1 MNMKKE
7 TLKIILILLIIFS
20 FTKVKAMEVG
30 KIGVLVNRCVLNK
43 NNEVSIPIKVI
54 GLNNGLLSN
63 KILEYELGMI
73 DNDTDLYNVSIQN
86 VNGQALRNI
95 IIDEKQDSDKK
106 SKVLYYLGKDVNL
119 TEMKEVF
126 NFSLVYKLKK
136 PIEEINVLGNT
147 IYVSENDELCSKINN
162 SSYIEN
168 KELSQIKTTNKSQ
181 GFNFVWIVAGISFL
195 INVILIIYIKTNE

>member
-1 MNMKKE
+1 MKKE

-30 KIGVLVNRCVLNK
+30 KIGVLVNHCVLNK

-147 IYVSENDELCSKINN
+147 IYVSENEELCSKIKNG
-162 SSYIEN
+162 SYIEN

>member
-1 MNMKKE
+1 MKKE
-7 TLKIILILLIIFS
+7 SLKIILILLIIFS

-30 KIGVLVNRCVLNK
+30 KIGVLVNHCVLNK

-73 DNDTDLYNVSIQN
+73 DNDKDLYNVSIQI

-147 IYVSENDELCSKINN
+147 ICVSENEELCSKINN
-162 SSYIEN
+162 GSYIEN

>member
-1 MNMKKE
+1 MKKE
-7 TLKIILILLIIFS
+7 SLKIILILLIIFS

-63 KILEYELGMI
+63 KILEYELGML
-73 DNDTDLYNVSIQN
+73 DNDTDLYNASIQN

-162 SSYIEN
+162 GSYIEN

-195 INVILIIYIKTNE
+195 INIILIIYIKTNE

>member
-1 MNMKKE
+1 MKKE

-20 FTKVKAMEVG
+20 FTNVKAMEVG

-147 IYVSENDELCSKINN
+147 IYVSENEELCSKINN
-162 SSYIEN
+162 GSYIEN
-168 KELSQIKTTNKSQ
+168 KELSQVKTTNKSQ

>member
-1 MNMKKE
+1 MKKE

-30 KIGVLVNRCVLNK
+30 KIGVLVNRCILNK

-73 DNDTDLYNVSIQN
+73 DNDKDLYNVSIQN

-147 IYVSENDELCSKINN
+147 IYASENEELCSKINN
-162 SSYIEN
+162 GSYIEN

-195 INVILIIYIKTNE
+195 INIILIIYIKTNE

>member
-1 MNMKKE
+1 
-7 TLKIILILLIIFS
+7 
-20 FTKVKAMEVG
+20 MEVG

-147 IYVSENDELCSKINN
+147 IYVSENEELCSKINN
-162 SSYIEN
+162 GSYIEN

>member
-1 MNMKKE
+1 MKKE
-7 TLKIILILLIIFS
+7 SLKIILILLIIFS

-30 KIGVLVNRCVLNK
+30 KIGVLVNHCVLNK

-63 KILEYELGMI
+63 KILEYELGML
-73 DNDTDLYNVSIQN
+73 DNDTDLYNASIQN

-162 SSYIEN
+162 GSYIEN

-195 INVILIIYIKTNE
+195 INIILIIYIKTNE

>member
-1 MNMKKE
+1 MKKE

-20 FTKVKAMEVG
+20 FTNVKAMEVG

-162 SSYIEN
+162 GSYIEN

>member
-1 MNMKKE
+1 MKKE

-147 IYVSENDELCSKINN
+147 IYVSENEELCSKINN
-162 SSYIEN
+162 GSYIEN
-168 KELSQIKTTNKSQ
+168 KELSQVKTTNKSQ

>member
-1 MNMKKE
+1 MKKE

-20 FTKVKAMEVG
+20 FTNVKAMEVG

>member
-1 MNMKKE
+1 MKKE
-7 TLKIILILLIIFS
+7 SLKIILILLIIFS

>member
-73 DNDTDLYNVSIQN
+73 DNDTDLYNVSIQY

-119 TEMKEVF
+119 TEMKEAF

-147 IYVSENDELCSKINN
+147 IYVSENEELCSKINN
-162 SSYIEN
+162 GSYIEN

>member
-1 MNMKKE
+1 MKKE
-7 TLKIILILLIIFS
+7 SLKIILILLIIFS

-162 SSYIEN
+162 GSYIEKMRFHHFLVRKIEN
-168 KELSQIKTTNKSQ
+168 IWFIFMRFPIK
-181 GFNFVWIVAGISFL
+181 F
-195 INVILIIYIKTNE
+195 

>member
-1 MNMKKE
+1 MKKE

-147 IYVSENDELCSKINN
+147 IYVSENEELCSKINN

-195 INVILIIYIKTNE
+195 INIILIIYIKTNE

>member
-1 MNMKKE
+1 MKKE

-147 IYVSENDELCSKINN
+147 IYVSENEELCSKINN
-162 SSYIEN
+162 GSYIEN

>member
-1 MNMKKE
+1 MKKE

-147 IYVSENDELCSKINN
+147 IYVSENEELCSKINN
-162 SSYIEN
+162 GSYIEN

-195 INVILIIYIKTNE
+195 ISVILIIYIKTNE